1 MAGATWWHACLAC
14 RSWPMLRDPMAVQ
27 SWGQGGTRR
36 RLLRGV
42 VALPWLSAMG
52 AGAAWAARPA
62 RIVSLG
68 GALTEVV
75 YLLGAQGQLVGTDT
89 TSLFP
94 EAALKTAK
102 VGYMRQLSAE
112 GLLSLKPDA
121 VVGTTE
127 AGPPVVLDQVR
138 SAGVRVEL
146 VQADHTWDEVRRK
159 VATVGRVAGREREAQ
174 ALHADLDS
182 QWAAVQKVVA
192 AATRR
197 PRAIFI
203 LSHGGSPMVAGT
215 GTAADALI
223 RFVGATNAITQFA
236 GYRPLTAEAMASAA
250 PEVLLN
256 STQGIEALGGE
267 AAFWKRPELAL
278 PPAFRRKA
286 LVGLAF
292 VWASTRGAYAIAPAQ
307 LWQVLLQAVGAAP
320 SAEQAPEYLVF
331 INIRLP
337 RLLMGVAAGAGLG
350 LAGALMQGLFRNPL
364 ADPGLVGVS
373 SGAALAAADGGTR
386 MGLML
391 LAGVAVNAL
400 ALAGL
405 GYLNFIST
413 DEQLRNLQ
421 MWLLGSLGG
430 ARWSAVALVGA
441 IVAVACG
448 LGLALARPLNAVALG
463 EARVPALA
471 VGAVTA
477 ATGIIGFIGL
487 VAPHWVRLV
496 AGPDHRVVLPG
507 SALLGAALVLA
518 ADGVARTLVQPA
530 ELPLGVLTAFIGV
543 PLFLAMLR
551 QFRSKV

>member
-1 MAGATWWHACLAC
+1 MSSVAVAQPGARW
-14 RSWPMLRDPMAVQ
+14 SP
-27 SWGQGGTRR
+27 G
-36 RLLRGV
+36 RLSPR
-42 VALPWLSAMG
+42 
-52 AGAAWAARPA
+52 
-62 RIVSLG
+62 
-68 GALTEVV
+68 
-75 YLLGAQGQLVGTDT
+75 
-89 TSLFP
+89 
-94 EAALKTAK
+94 AAL
-102 VGYMRQLSAE
+102 
-112 GLLSLKPDA
+112 
-121 VVGTTE
+121 
-127 AGPPVVLDQVR
+127 
-138 SAGVRVEL
+138 
-146 VQADHTWDEVRRK
+146 
-159 VATVGRVAGREREAQ
+159 
-174 ALHADLDS
+174 
-182 QWAAVQKVVA
+182 
-192 AATRR
+192 
-197 PRAIFI
+197 AI
-203 LSHGGSPMVAGT
+203 
-215 GTAADALI
+215 
-223 RFVGATNAITQFA
+223 GA
-236 GYRPLTAEAMASAA
+236 
-250 PEVLLN
+250 
-256 STQGIEALGGE
+256 
-267 AAFWKRPELAL
+267 
-278 PPAFRRKA
+278 A
-286 LVGLAF
+286 LVGLSF

-373 SGAALAAADGGTR
+373 SGAALAAAATIVLGSHWLPDMPRTLGSWALVGTAFGGGLLVTALIYALAQADGGTR

-400 ALAGL
+400 ALSGL

-430 ARWSAVALVGA
+430 ARWSAVLLVSGV
-441 IVAVACG
+441 VAAACA
-448 LGLALARPLNAVALG
+448 LGLALARPLNAIALG
-463 EARVPALA
+463 EAQAALLGVPVERTKRLAVLVTALA

-507 SALLGAALVLA
+507 AALLGAALVLV
-518 ADGVARTLVQPA
+518 ADGVARTIVQPA